1 MDVVV
6 FSLANHNVSSLVLV
20 KKKNCMNDRNMKV
33 YQGTNLL
40 KYFGTNL
47 SYFVCCHVEGLVV
60 FIKITPPHC
69 FTAARQGSRTNVVMS
84 WPTHVITSVRMRG
97 CALSLPLT
105 NHAASRSLPHFLWL
119 FQRSHHPALS
129 SFSSISASVMVYITL
144 FPL

>member
-1 MDVVV
+1 
-6 FSLANHNVSSLVLV
+6 
-20 KKKNCMNDRNMKV
+20 MNDRNMKV

-47 SYFVCCHVEGLVV
+47 SYFVCCHVEGFQAAYTIPTLVV
-60 FIKITPPHC
+60 FINITPPHC

-119 FQRSHHPALS
+119 FQRSHPTPPPSRH
-129 SFSSISASVMVYITL
+129 SAPFQPV
-144 FPL
+144 